1 MNTSNLHSFLH
12 LFSLSSFLKTSKRNM
27 SLTLHSSTSFINI
40 KDTKSVKT
48 PDDFSGTI
56 CFAQIKPSCR
66 LGAKNSMQEA
76 QLSQDNIF
84 TMEGRRSDNREK
96 LHAMSNSQSSND
108 SKVPVFVMLPLDT
121 VTLGGNLNK
130 PRAMNA
136 SLMALKSAGVEGV
149 MVDAWWG
156 LVEKD
161 GPRKY
166 NWEGYA
172 DLVHMVQKHGLKLQ
186 VVMSFHQ
193 CGGNVGDSCSIP
205 LPPWVLEEISKN
217 PDLVYT
223 DRSGRRNPEYISL
236 GCDSLPV
243 LRGRTPIQVYTDY
256 MRSFCNRFRDYLG
269 EVVVEIQVGMGPC
282 GELRYP
288 AYPESNGTWKFP
300 GIGEFQCYD
309 KYMKASL
316 EASAEAIGNKDW
328 GRGGPHDAGH
338 YKQFPE
344 ETGFFRR
351 DGTWKTEY
359 GQFFLEWYSGKLLD
373 HGDRILAAAK
383 GIFQGTGAKLSGKVA
398 GIHWHYRT
406 RSHAPELTAGYYNT
420 RHHDGYLTVAHMFSK
435 HGVVFN
441 FTCMEM
447 RDGEQPGHA
456 NSSPE
461 GLVRQVK
468 MATRSAGVEL
478 AGENALERYDA
489 AGYAQVL
496 ATSRSES
503 GNGLTAFT
511 YLRMNKKLFE
521 GDHWQHLVEFVK
533 SMSEHGQNKR
543 LPECDSEGTNLYI
556 GFIKDKNAIRTKE
569 VALL

>member
-1 MNTSNLHSFLH
+1 MA
-12 LFSLSSFLKTSKRNM
+12 
-27 SLTLHSSTSFINI
+27 LTLRSSTSFINL
-40 KDTKSVKT
+40 KDNKSFKT
-48 PDDFSGTI
+48 PDDISGMVSFT
-56 CFAQIKPSCR
+56 QKKIKPSR
-66 LGAKNSMQEA
+66 RPRVKNSMLEA
-76 QLSQDNIF
+76 V
-84 TMEGRRSDNREK
+84 EGGIIAEARRNDRSEK
-96 LHAMSNSQSSND
+96 LHASSVSHRPNGK
-108 SKVPVFVMLPLDT
+108 KVPVYVMLPLDT
-121 VTLGGNLNK
+121 VTLGGSLNK

-149 MVDAWWG
+149 MADAWWG

-161 GPRKY
+161 GPMKY

-172 DLVHMVQKHGLKLQ
+172 ELVQMVARHGLKLQ

-243 LRGRTPIQVYTDY
+243 LKGRTPVQVYADY
-256 MRSFCNRFRDYLG
+256 MRSFRDRFSGLLG
-269 EVVVEIQVGMGPC
+269 SVIVEIQVGMGPC

-288 AYPESNGTWKFP
+288 SYPESNGTWRFP

-309 KYMKASL
+309 KYMRASL
-316 EASAEAIGNKDW
+316 QASAEALGHMNW
-328 GRGGPHDAGH
+328 GENGPHDSGQ
-338 YKQFPE
+338 YNQFPE

-351 DGTWKTEY
+351 EGTWNTEY
-359 GQFFLEWYSGKLLD
+359 GQFFLEWYSEKLLE

-383 GIFQGTGAKLSGKVA
+383 GVFQGTQAILSGKVA

-406 RSHAPELTAGYYNT
+406 RSHAAELTAGYYNT
-420 RHHDGYLTVAHMFSK
+420 RNHDGYLPVAQMMGK
-435 HGVVFN
+435 HGVVLN

-447 RDGEQPGHA
+447 RDGEQPEH
-456 NSSPE
+456 SSCSPE

-468 MATRSAGVEL
+468 VAAKTAGVDL

-489 AGYAQVL
+489 GAYAQVL
-496 ATSRSES
+496 STSRSDS
-503 GNGLTAFT
+503 GSSLSAFT
-511 YLRMNKKLFE
+511 YLRLNKMLFE
-521 GDHWQHLVEFVK
+521 ENNWRNLVGFVK
-533 SMSEHGQNKR
+533 SMSEGGRNNR
-543 LPECDSEGTNLYI
+543 LSESDLGRTDLYV
-556 GFIKDKNAIRTKE
+556 GLIKEKSATKIKQA
-569 VALL
+569 ALV

>member
-1 MNTSNLHSFLH
+1 MALAL
-12 LFSLSSFLKTSKRNM
+12 RC
-27 SLTLHSSTSFINI
+27 STSFSNL
-40 KDTKSVKT
+40 KDKRSLKT
-48 PDDFSGTI
+48 LDEFSSTV
-56 CFAQIKPSCR
+56 CFAQSRPSCR
-66 LGAKNSMQEA
+66 LRAKSLMQEA
-76 QLSQDNIF
+76 QLATERNLNLED
-84 TMEGRRSDNREK
+84 RRDEMREK
-96 LHAMSNSQSSND
+96 LHQLLDTHGKSD
-108 SKVPVFVMLPLDT
+108 SRVPVFVMLPLDT
-121 VTLGGNLNK
+121 ISIGGNLNK

-161 GPRKY
+161 GPMKY

-172 DLVHMVQKHGLKLQ
+172 ELVKMVQKHGLKLQ

-236 GCDSLPV
+236 GCDSLPE
-243 LRGRTPIQVYTDY
+243 LRGRTPIQVYSDY
-256 MRSFCNRFRDYLG
+256 MRSFCDTFKDDLG
-269 EVVVEIQVGMGPC
+269 EAIVEIQVGMGPC

-288 AYPESNGTWKFP
+288 SYPESNGIWRFP

-309 KYMKASL
+309 KYMRTSL
-316 EASAEAIGNKDW
+316 QASAEAIGKQDW
-328 GRGGPHDAGH
+328 GRNGPHDSGQ
-338 YKQFPE
+338 YNQFSE

-351 DGTWKTEY
+351 DGTWNTEY
-359 GQFFLEWYSGKLLD
+359 GQFFLEWYSGMLLE

-398 GIHWHYRT
+398 GIHWHYKT
-406 RSHAPELTAGYYNT
+406 RSHAAELTAGYYNT
-420 RHHDGYLTVAHMFSK
+420 RHRDGYLPIAHTLGK
-435 HGVVFN
+435 HGVVLN

-447 RDGEQPGHA
+447 RDREQPENA
-456 NSSPE
+456 NCSPE

-468 MATRSAGVEL
+468 MATKTAGTEL

-489 AGYAQVL
+489 GAYAQVL
-496 ATSRSES
+496 ATSRSD
-503 GNGLTAFT
+503 GNGLSAFT
-511 YLRMNKKLFE
+511 YLRMNKQLFE
-521 GDHWQHLVEFVK
+521 GENWRHLVEFVK
-533 SMSEHGQNKR
+533 NMSEGGRNTR
-543 LPECDSEGTNLYI
+543 LPESDSSKTDLYI
-556 GFIKDKNAIRTKE
+556 GFMKKNSVKKTKE
-569 VALL
+569 AALV

>member
-1 MNTSNLHSFLH
+1 MT
-12 LFSLSSFLKTSKRNM
+12 
-27 SLTLHSSTSFINI
+27 LTLHSSTSFLNL
-40 KDTKSVKT
+40 KDTKSLKT
-48 PDDFSGTI
+48 LDDFSSTI
-56 CFAQIKPSCR
+56 SFAQIRPSCR
-66 LGAKNSMQEA
+66 LRARNSMEEA
-76 QLSQDNIF
+76 QLSHDDIF
-84 TMEGRRSDNREK
+84 IMESMKSNKHEQ
-96 LHAMSNSQSSND
+96 LHAISNSQSSND
-108 SKVPVFVMLPLDT
+108 SNVPVFVMLPLDT
-121 VTLGGNLNK
+121 ITLGGNLNR

-136 SLMALKSAGVEGV
+136 SLMALKNAGAEGV

-161 GPRKY
+161 GPLKY

-172 DLVHMVQKHGLKLQ
+172 ELVHMVHKHGLKLQ
-186 VVMSFHQ
+186 AVMSFHQ

-217 PDLVYT
+217 PELVYT

-256 MRSFCNRFRDYLG
+256 MRSFRDRFQDYLG
-269 EVVVEIQVGMGPC
+269 DVIVEVQVGMGPC

-288 AYPESNGTWKFP
+288 AYPEGNGTWKFP

-344 ETGFFRR
+344 ETGFFKRE
-351 DGTWKTEY
+351 GTWKTEY
-359 GQFFLEWYSGKLLD
+359 GNFFLEWYSGKLLE

-383 GIFQGTGAKLSGKVA
+383 VLFQGTGAKLSGKVA
-398 GIHWHYRT
+398 GIHWHYGT
-406 RSHAPELTAGYYNT
+406 RSHAAELTAGYYNT
-420 RHHDGYLTVAHMFSK
+420 RHHDGYLPIAKKFNK

-447 RDGEQPGHA
+447 RDGEQPEHA
-456 NSSPE
+456 NCSPE
-461 GLVRQVK
+461 GLVWQVK
-468 MATRSAGVEL
+468 KATKSAGVEL

-489 AGYAQVL
+489 GGYAQVL
-496 ATSRSES
+496 ATSRSDS
-503 GNGLTAFT
+503 GNGLSAFT

-521 GDHWQHLVEFVK
+521 GENWRNLVEFIK

-543 LPECDSEGTNLYI
+543 LPECDSQGTNLYVR
-556 GFIKDKNAIRTKE
+556 FIKDKNVTRTKE
-569 VALL
+569 AALL